1 MLLFSLLAVYFCG
14 FESQIRGKA
23 QVEDPNYLFSI
34 LDWEPHGKLQYK
46 DLRFLEFWEPVKWLS
61 EQPDLNVAASFKETV
76 LSKYGNLSL
85 LKMICSIISP
95 SFSHHF
101 PIIFHLLSTIFHHFS
116 IQLR

>member
-1 MLLFSLLAVYFCG
+1 VLLFSLQRCG
-14 FESQIRGKA
+14 SLLWRQIQGKA

-85 LKMICSIISP
+85 LKLTCSIM
-95 SFSHHF
+95 
-101 PIIFHLLSTIFHHFS
+101 FHHVPTFS
-116 IQLR
+116 MH